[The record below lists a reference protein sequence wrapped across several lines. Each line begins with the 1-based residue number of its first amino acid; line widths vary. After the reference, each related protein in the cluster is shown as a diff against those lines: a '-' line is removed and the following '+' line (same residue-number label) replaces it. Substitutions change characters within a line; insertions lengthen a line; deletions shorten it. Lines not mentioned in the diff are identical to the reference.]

1 MPLLFTTMNCE
12 TELSETQSPQGSAM
26 ASRSSSSRRTAASSG
41 RLQKDGVQDELAAV
55 RRPSLLMAASSGD
68 WEQLLEEV
76 LGTEEGAAVAS
87 LLARD
92 IVVIDIAGGG
102 EQGHSDGSQVLTERA
117 GSALH
122 VVAAAGDSERYL
134 QSARVICRRAR
145 RLLAAPDGDGDTPL
159 HCATRAGNKGM
170 VARLIELAA
179 EGDEEH
185 GGGGPEKV
193 RDLLRM
199 QNARGETAL
208 HEAVRFGDRDV
219 VQLLVNKDKELA
231 RVVAKDGTSALYLAC
246 SLSHHRIAAKL
257 HDADDEL
264 SYSGPNRQNALHAAA
279 LQDKGE

>member
-1 MPLLFTTMNCE
+1 MPLLFTTTNCE
-12 TELSETQSPQGSAM
+12 TELSETQSPQSSAM

-76 LGTEEGAAVAS
+76 LGKEEGAAVAS

-92 IVVIDIAGGG
+92 IVIDIAGGG
-102 EQGHSDGSQVLTERA
+102 EQGHSEGSQVLTERA

-134 QSARVICRRAR
+134 QSARVICRRAQ

-179 EGDEEH
+179 EGDVEH
-185 GGGGPEKV
+185 GGGGREKV

-208 HEAVRFGDRDV
+208 HEAVRFGDRDM

-231 RVVAKDGTSALYLAC
+231 RVVAKDGTSPLYLAC

-279 LQDKGE
+279 LQDRGE

>member
-1 MPLLFTTMNCE
+1 MPLLFTTTNCE
-12 TELSETQSPQGSAM
+12 TELSETQSPQSSAM

-76 LGTEEGAAVAS
+76 LGKEEGAAVAS

-92 IVVIDIAGGG
+92 IVIDIAGGG

-122 VVAAAGDSERYL
+122 VVAAAGDSEPYL

-145 RLLAAPDGDGDTPL
+145 RLLAAPNGDGDTPL

-185 GGGGPEKV
+185 GGGGREKV

-208 HEAVRFGDRDV
+208 HEAVRFGDRDM

-231 RVVAKDGTSALYLAC
+231 RVVAKDGTSPLYLAC

-279 LQDKGE
+279 LQDKGD

>member
-1 MPLLFTTMNCE
+1 MPLLFTTTNCE
-12 TELSETQSPQGSAM
+12 TELSETQSPQSSAM

-76 LGTEEGAAVAS
+76 LGKEEGAAVAS

-92 IVVIDIAGGG
+92 IVIDIAGGG
-102 EQGHSDGSQVLTERA
+102 EQGHSDGSQVLTEWA

-122 VVAAAGDSERYL
+122 VVAAAGDSEPYL

-185 GGGGPEKV
+185 SGGGREKV

-208 HEAVRFGDRDV
+208 HEAVRFGDRDM
-219 VQLLVNKDKELA
+219 VQLLVNKDKELV
-231 RVVAKDGTSALYLAC
+231 RVVAKDGTSPLYLAC

>member
-1 MPLLFTTMNCE
+1 
-12 TELSETQSPQGSAM
+12 
-26 ASRSSSSRRTAASSG
+26 
-41 RLQKDGVQDELAAV
+41 
-55 RRPSLLMAASSGD
+55 MAASSGD

-76 LGTEEGAAVAS
+76 LGKEEGAAVAS

-92 IVVIDIAGGG
+92 IVIDIAGGG

-122 VVAAAGDSERYL
+122 VVAAAGDSEPYL

-185 GGGGPEKV
+185 GGGGREKV

-208 HEAVRFGDRDV
+208 HEAVRFGDRDM

-231 RVVAKDGTSALYLAC
+231 RVVAKDGTSPLYLAC